1 MLTFS
6 PSSTSKKLKHDDKKF
21 ASLNIVNRS
30 LNNIASLNIVNRSL
44 NNNHANI
51 VEKSESLEQPSIH
64 QPHEKT

>member
-6 PSSTSKKLKHDDKKF
+6 PSSTSTKLKHDDKKF
-21 ASLNIVNRS
+21 
-30 LNNIASLNIVNRSL
+30 ASLNIVNRSL

-64 QPHEKT
+64 RSHEKT